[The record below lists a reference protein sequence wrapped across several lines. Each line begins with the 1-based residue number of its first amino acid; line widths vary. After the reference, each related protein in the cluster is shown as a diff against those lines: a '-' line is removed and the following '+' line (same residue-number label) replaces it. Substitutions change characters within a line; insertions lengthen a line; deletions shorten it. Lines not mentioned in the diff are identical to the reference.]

1 MDKLISAD
9 ALCSTM
15 KDDSSINGAN
25 LRRVIQHINDAPA
38 VDAVVHGQWKVYPDF
53 RQIICTNC
61 LREFSLMHIS
71 YTRNYCP
78 NCGAK
83 MDEFEKGGAKM
94 DGDGNEP

>member
-38 VDAVVHGQWKVYPDF
+38 VEEVHGYWIERPLDNFRKYEVKCSECGFIGVSDYDQYLEPIDF
-53 RQIICTNC
+53 YFCPRCG
-61 LREFSLMHIS
+61 
-71 YTRNYCP
+71 TR
-78 NCGAK
+78 
-83 MDEFEKGGAKM
+83 MDGL
-94 DGDGNEP
+94 DGDGNG